1 VTSDAGSLTD
11 TASVADAAAVTARLC
26 VKIMTRGEIAGCP
39 AWAATFADRRKDH
52 RYHEILE
59 DTLRDYVEY
68 RYFAIIDQAACIQAV
83 QPFFLLDQD
92 ILEGLGA
99 EWQTWL
105 ARIRRFVPRFLKTR
119 TLMVGCFAGEGH
131 LAGSDMVP
139 SGEMAEILCREIIN
153 LARSCRAQLIVLKE
167 FPTRYRPVLD
177 CFVRRGFA
185 RAPSMP
191 MTALNIE
198 HDDFDAYMQNALP
211 RSARWQLRKKFKAT
225 DGETLALTVT
235 DDARD
240 AIDEIYPLY
249 LQVFDRSKFRFEKLT
264 ADYFRRLGSDMKDK
278 TLFFI
283 WRRGE
288 KVVAF
293 SLCMVEGDSLFW
305 EYVGLDY
312 AVALDLHLYYYTIRD
327 MMNWAIANGYKWLRS
342 TGLSYEPK
350 FRMRHDLDPLDLYAR
365 LRPALPNAIFRL
377 LLPWIVPARYDKT
390 LRRFA
395 NYRDLW

>member
-1 VTSDAGSLTD
+1 
-11 TASVADAAAVTARLC
+11 
-26 VKIMTRGEIAGCP
+26 
-39 AWAATFADRRKDH
+39 
-52 RYHEILE
+52 
-59 DTLRDYVEY
+59 
-68 RYFAIIDQAACIQAV
+68 
-83 QPFFLLDQD
+83 
-92 ILEGLGA
+92 
-99 EWQTWL
+99 
-105 ARIRRFVPRFLKTR
+105 
-119 TLMVGCFAGEGH
+119 MVGCFAGEGH
-131 LAGSDMVP
+131 LAGSDTVP
-139 SGEMAEILCREIIN
+139 SGEMAEILCREIVN

-167 FPTRYRPVLD
+167 FPSRYRPVLD

-225 DGETLALTVT
+225 DGETLVLTVT

-240 AIDEIYPLY
+240 VIDEIYPLY

-278 TLFFI
+278 TIFFI
-283 WRRGE
+283 WRRAE

-327 MMNWAIANGYKWLRS
+327 MMNWAIGNGYSWLRS

>member
-1 VTSDAGSLTD
+1 MMSDAISLTD
-11 TASVADAAAVTARLC
+11 TVSVADAAAATARFC
-26 VKIMTRGEIAGCP
+26 VKIMTRDEIAGCP

-52 RYHEILE
+52 RYYEILE
-59 DTLRDYVEY
+59 DTLRDRVEY
-68 RYFAIIDQAACIQAV
+68 RYFAIIDHVACIRAV
-83 QPFFLLDQD
+83 QPVFLLDQD

-131 LAGSDMVP
+131 LAGSDTVP
-139 SGEMAEILCREIIN
+139 CGEVAEILCREIVN

-167 FPTRYRPVLD
+167 FPTRYRPVLE

-185 RAPSMP
+185 RVPSMP

-198 HDDFDAYMQNALP
+198 HDDFDAYMQNVLT

-240 AIDEIYPLY
+240 AVDEIYRLY

-283 WRRGE
+283 WRRGG

-342 TGLSYEPK
+342 TSLSYEPK
-350 FRMRHDLDPLDLYAR
+350 FRMRHDLDPLDLYVR
-365 LRPALPNAIFRL
+365 LCPAIPNAIFRL

>member
-1 VTSDAGSLTD
+1 MASDAVSLID
-11 TASVADAAAVTARLC
+11 TASEAGAAAATARFS
-26 VKIMTRGEIAGCP
+26 VKITTRAEVAGCP
-39 AWAATFADRRKDH
+39 AWAATFADQRKDH
-52 RYHEILE
+52 RYYEIVE
-59 DTLRDYVEY
+59 DTLRDRVEY
-68 RYFAIIDQAACIQAV
+68 RYFAIFDEAGCIQAV

-92 ILEGLGA
+92 ILEGLGT

-105 ARIRRFVPRFLKTR
+105 ARIRRFVPRFLKMR

-131 LAGSDMVP
+131 LAASDMVP
-139 SGEMAEILCREIIN
+139 SGEMAGILRREIVN
-153 LARSCRAQLIVLKE
+153 LSRSCRAQLIVLKE
-167 FPTRYRPVLD
+167 FPARYRPVLD
-177 CFVRRGFA
+177 CFLRRGFA

-198 HDDFDAYMQNALP
+198 YEDFDAYLKNALP

-225 DGETLALTVT
+225 EGETLALTVT
-235 DDARD
+235 DDAKD
-240 AIDEIYPLY
+240 SIDEIYPLY
-249 LQVFDRSKFRFEKLT
+249 LQVFERAKLRFEKLT
-264 ADYFRRLGSDMKDK
+264 DDYFRRLGSDMGDK

-283 WRRGE
+283 WRRSG

-327 MMNWAIANGYKWLRS
+327 MVNWAIANGYRRLRS

-350 FRMRHDLDPLDLYAR
+350 FRMRHELDPLDLYAR
-365 LRPALPNAIFRL
+365 LRSPLPNTIFRL
-377 LLPWIVPARYDKT
+377 LLPWIVPACYDKT
-390 LRRFA
+390 LRKFA

>member
-1 VTSDAGSLTD
+1 VASDAVSLAD
-11 TASVADAAAVTARLC
+11 TPVADGAAATARFC
-26 VKIMTRGEIAGCP
+26 AKIMTRGEIAGCP
-39 AWAATFADRRKDH
+39 AWAATFADLRKDH
-52 RYHEILE
+52 RYYEILE
-59 DTLRDYVEY
+59 DTLRDGVEY
-68 RYFAIIDQAACIQAV
+68 RYFAIIDQAACIQAI
-83 QPFFLLDQD
+83 QPFFLIDQD

-105 ARIRRFVPRFLKTR
+105 ARIRRLVPGFLKMR

-131 LAGSDMVP
+131 LAGSDTVP
-139 SGEMAEILCREIIN
+139 CGEMAEILCREIVN
-153 LARSCRAQLIVLKE
+153 LSRSCQAQLIVLKE
-167 FPTRYRPVLD
+167 FPARDRPVLD
-177 CFVRRGFA
+177 CFIRRGFA

-198 HDDFDAYMQNALP
+198 HDDFDAYMQKALP
-211 RSARWQLRKKFKAT
+211 RSARWQLRKKLKAA
-225 DGETLALTVT
+225 DGEAITLTVT
-235 DDARD
+235 DDASD

-264 ADYFRRLGSDMKDK
+264 ADYLRRLGSDMKDK
-278 TLFFI
+278 IRFFI
-283 WRRGE
+283 WRRGG
-288 KVVAF
+288 KAIAF

-312 AVALDLHLYYYTIRD
+312 AVALDLHLYYHTIRD
-327 MMNWAIANGYKWLRS
+327 MMNWAMANDYKWLRS

-365 LRPALPNAIFRL
+365 LRSPLPNAIFRL
-377 LLPWIVPARYDKT
+377 VLPWIVPARYDET

>member
-1 VTSDAGSLTD
+1 MASDAVSLVGT
-11 TASVADAAAVTARLC
+11 SSIADAAAAPARFD
-26 VKIMTRGEIAGCP
+26 VKILTRGEIADSP
-39 AWAATFADRRKDH
+39 AWAATFADLRKDH
-52 RYHEILE
+52 RYYEILE
-59 DTLRDYVEY
+59 DTLREGVEY
-68 RYFAIIDQAACIQAV
+68 RYVAIIDRADCIQAV
-83 QPFFLLDQD
+83 QPFFLLEQD

-99 EWQTWL
+99 QWQPLL
-105 ARIRRFVPRFLKTR
+105 ARIRRFVPGFLKMR

-131 LAGSDMVP
+131 LAGSDTVP
-139 SGEMAEILCREIIN
+139 PAEIAEILCREIVN

-167 FPTRYRPVLD
+167 FPARYRPVLD

-198 HDDFDAYMQNALP
+198 HDDFEAYMRTALS

-225 DGETLALTVT
+225 DGETIVLTVT
-235 DDARD
+235 DDASD
-240 AIDEIYPLY
+240 AVDEIHPLY
-249 LQVFDRSKFRFEKLT
+249 LQVFERSKFRFEKLT
-264 ADYFRRLGSDMKDK
+264 TDYVRRLGGDMKDK
-278 TLFFI
+278 VRFFI
-283 WRRGE
+283 WRRGGQA
-288 KVVAF
+288 VAF

-327 MMNWAIANGYKWLRS
+327 MMSWAMANGYKWLRS

-350 FRMRHDLDPLDLYAR
+350 FRMRHDLDPLDLYVR
-365 LRPALPNAIFRL
+365 LRSPLPNAIFKL

>member
-1 VTSDAGSLTD
+1 MSDTFSLTG
-11 TASVADAAAVTARLC
+11 TAGVTGPPAVTARFC
-26 VKIMTRGEIAGCP
+26 VKIMTRAEIAGCP
-39 AWAATFADRRKDH
+39 AWAATFAERRKDH
-52 RYHEILE
+52 RYYEILE
-59 DTLRDYVEY
+59 DTLPDDVEY
-68 RYFAIIDQAACIQAV
+68 RYFAIIDQAGCIQAV

-92 ILEGLGA
+92 ILEGLGPQ
-99 EWQTWL
+99 WQKWL
-105 ARIRRFVPRFLKTR
+105 ARIRRFVPRFFKTR

-131 LAGSDMVP
+131 VAGSDTLSP
-139 SGEMAEILCREIIN
+139 GEMAEILCREIVN

-167 FPTRYRPVLD
+167 FPARYRSMLD
-177 CFVRRGFA
+177 CFVRHGFA

-211 RSARWQLRKKFKAT
+211 RSERWQLRKKFKAT
-225 DGETLALTVT
+225 YGETLTFTVT

-240 AIDEIYPLY
+240 AVDEIYPLY

-283 WRRGE
+283 WHRSG
-288 KVVAF
+288 KAVAF
-293 SLCMVEGDSLFW
+293 SLCMVEGDGLFW

-327 MMNWAIANGYKWLRS
+327 MMNWAMANGYKWLRS

-350 FRMRHDLDPLDLYAR
+350 FRMRHELDPLDLYAR
-365 LRPALPNAIFRL
+365 LRSPLPNAIFRR

-390 LRRFA
+390 LRRFT

>member
-1 VTSDAGSLTD
+1 MSDTVSLTG
-11 TASVADAAAVTARLC
+11 TPSEADAAAATARFS
-26 VKIMTRGEIAGCP
+26 VKIVMRGEIADSS
-39 AWAATFADRRKDH
+39 AWAATFAGLRKDY
-52 RYHEILE
+52 RYYEILE
-59 DTLRDYVEY
+59 DTLRDRVEY
-68 RYFAIIDQAACIQAV
+68 RYFAIVDRAGYIQAV

-105 ARIRRFVPRFLKTR
+105 ARIRRFAPRFLKMR
-119 TLMVGCFAGEGH
+119 TLMIGCFAGEGH
-131 LAGSDMVP
+131 LAASDTVP
-139 SGEMAEILCREIIN
+139 SGEMAEILCREIVN
-153 LARSCRAQLIVLKE
+153 LAKSCQAQLIVLKE
-167 FPTRYRPVLD
+167 FPARYRPVLD
-177 CFVRRGFA
+177 CFVRCGFA

-225 DGETLALTVT
+225 DGDTIVLTVT

-240 AIDEIYPLY
+240 AIDEIHPLY

-264 ADYFRRLGSDMKDK
+264 ADYLRRLGSDMKDK
-278 TLFFI
+278 TRFFI
-283 WRRGE
+283 WRRGAN
-288 KVVAF
+288 VVAF

-327 MMNWAIANGYKWLRS
+327 MMNWAMAKGYKWLRS

-350 FRMRHDLDPLDLYAR
+350 FRMRHDLDPLDLYVR
-365 LRPALPNAIFRL
+365 LRSPLLNAIFRL

>member
-1 VTSDAGSLTD
+1 
-11 TASVADAAAVTARLC
+11 
-26 VKIMTRGEIAGCP
+26 
-39 AWAATFADRRKDH
+39 
-52 RYHEILE
+52 
-59 DTLRDYVEY
+59 
-68 RYFAIIDQAACIQAV
+68 
-83 QPFFLLDQD
+83 
-92 ILEGLGA
+92 
-99 EWQTWL
+99 
-105 ARIRRFVPRFLKTR
+105 
-119 TLMVGCFAGEGH
+119 
-131 LAGSDMVP
+131 
-139 SGEMAEILCREIIN
+139 
-153 LARSCRAQLIVLKE
+153 
-167 FPTRYRPVLD
+167 VLD

-198 HDDFDAYMQNALP
+198 HDDFDAYMQSALP

-283 WRRGE
+283 WRRGG

-312 AVALDLHLYYYTIRD
+312 TIALDLHLYYYTIRD
-327 MMNWAIANGYKWLRS
+327 MMNWAIDNGYKWLRS

-365 LRPALPNAIFRL
+365 LRSALPNAIFRL